1 AGHRYKSI
9 GLRQAAV
16 FGAVG
21 GKFVEE
27 QGERGDRSAAEP
39 PIDAGYHDTGLPPP
53 DTAQRWSRSAR
64 EVDHGQGHDY
74 WKAAGRR
81 GATARVRRSG
91 ARARR
96 EDVASAE
103 DDVGAAT
110 APGRGPGR
118 GFAVARRDSC
128 DTRRLA

>member
-1 AGHRYKSI
+1 MRKVSMATRDELLEAMGKRYSPAPQLI
-9 GLRQAAV
+9 GTPR
-16 FGAVG
+16 
-21 GKFVEE
+21 K
-27 QGERGDRSAAEP
+27 RTISAK
-39 PIDAGYHDTGLPPP
+39 
-53 DTAQRWSRSAR
+53 

-81 GATARVRRSG
+81 GATTRVRRSG

-103 DDVGAAT
+103 DGVGAAT
-110 APGRGPGR
+110 AAGRGPGR

-128 DTRRLA
+128 DTRPLS

>member
-1 AGHRYKSI
+1 
-9 GLRQAAV
+9 
-16 FGAVG
+16 
-21 GKFVEE
+21 
-27 QGERGDRSAAEP
+27 
-39 PIDAGYHDTGLPPP
+39 
-53 DTAQRWSRSAR
+53 

-128 DTRRLA
+128 DNRRLGGRLFPRRGGAWGGGGRGGADDKIRHERRSGKRPAESEARGGVA